1 MRFWTKEVEK
11 RISHI
16 VRIQNIF
23 LMNHNFNNKVNVY
36 DQLDVCGKGK
46 MGTNL
51 RIALTAIGNV
61 RDKKIWDECVQFS
74 FWTWSLRYLHDI

>member
-1 MRFWTKEVEK
+1 
-11 RISHI
+11 
-16 VRIQNIF
+16 
-23 LMNHNFNNKVNVY
+23 MNHNFNNKVNVY
-36 DQLDVCGKGK
+36 DQLDVCGKGE

-74 FWTWSLRYLHDI
+74 F